1 MPAGRPECRPASCF
15 AVLERSPL
23 APSSCAR
30 PESESKH
37 EKLTPEQRI
46 WLTRDL
52 TAEYA
57 TAKKMLP
64 RSKKPL
70 PIEISGTLDE
80 EMWTDAQEE
89 FGPAARVGDLVQIT
103 KIEYEKTRLLLEI
116 NGGFKGGRK
125 WYERIQVSGST
136 GASTVPMGKTSTGPA
151 GTQIA
156 LVFPEGVPVVE
167 AAEIKKYL
175 SPILDFEKR
184 TATEQYI
191 KSLPEPI
198 QAAIE
203 EKRPTEGMD
212 RDMVLLALGKPQHKV
227 RETKDGIEMEDWVYG
242 TPPGKV
248 TFVTFQ
254 GSKVVSIRERY
265 AGLGGSVAPKLE
277 PK

>member
-1 MPAGRPECRPASCF
+1 M
-15 AVLERSPL
+15 
-23 APSSCAR
+23 SSCLVLCRLGALAAFTIVAGW
-30 PESESKH
+30 SQSASKH
-37 EKLTPEQRI
+37 EKLTPEQRV

-52 TAEYA
+52 TAEFA

-64 RSKKPL
+64 RSKKAL
-70 PIEISGTLDE
+70 PVEISGTLDE
-80 EMWTDAQEE
+80 EMWTAAQEE
-89 FGPAARVGDLVQIT
+89 YGPAARAGDLVQIT
-103 KIEYEKTRLLLEI
+103 KVEYEKTRLLLEI

-125 WYERIQVSGST
+125 WYERIQVSGSA
-136 GASTVPMGKTSTGPA
+136 GASTLPVGKSSTAQA

-156 LVFPEGVPVVE
+156 LVFPDGVPVVE
-167 AAEIKKYL
+167 AAEVKKYL

-184 TATEQYI
+184 SVAEQYV

-203 EKRPTEGMD
+203 EKRAMEGMD
-212 RDMVLLALGKPQHKV
+212 RDMVLLALGKPEHKV
-227 RETKDGIEMEDWVYG
+227 RETKDGVEVEDWVYG
-242 TPPGKV
+242 KPPGKV